1 MRVFYGQDRRNRL
14 WKKVEHDD
22 GTVDISMQR
31 HTGDSVKVIP
41 HRTDQ
46 SKVMLVVGNSVYTQ
60 PIEYIA
66 WVPNSDGLQTD
77 SPRDELRP
85 RSPRDT
91 LLNALGHIFGEHYPD
106 LEGYQ

>member
-1 MRVFYGQDRRNRL
+1 MRVLYGQDRRNRL

-41 HRTDQ
+41 HPWTP
-46 SKVMLVVGNSVYTQ
+46 SKVRLVVGNSVYTQ

-77 SPRDELRP
+77 PPRDESPPRLLDALR
-85 RSPRDT
+85 
-91 LLNALGHIFGEHYPD
+91 HILDSEDYP
-106 LEGYQ
+106 EGYQ